1 MFALNLFLSHFIS
14 DYAFSNV
21 YSEKFLSRENY
32 YKHLIWVVLVF
43 LGISYDFVLSGTFI
57 LILLGIG
64 LHVLSDFYRMKKG
77 STFISETVVMAVF
90 FIISLLSKNL
100 FSGSYITGYFQF
112 YLVGMI
118 LATSFLSYIFR
129 LLNIIPRERKDTTG
143 ATERLVIYI
152 FATVSPLK
160 IQLTLIAVALGFA
173 YKFFI
178 EKNRSKEL
186 FLSPVLGIAISFL
199 WNLIII

>member
-77 STFISETVVMAVF
+77 RHYNLLEYNKSTN
-90 FIISLLSKNL
+90 SLSNL
-100 FSGSYITGYFQF
+100 NN
-112 YLVGMI
+112 YL
-118 LATSFLSYIFR
+118 Y
-129 LLNIIPRERKDTTG
+129 
-143 ATERLVIYI
+143 
-152 FATVSPLK
+152 
-160 IQLTLIAVALGFA
+160 
-173 YKFFI
+173 
-178 EKNRSKEL
+178 
-186 FLSPVLGIAISFL
+186 VL
-199 WNLIII
+199 